1 MMIKMKKRGSTGTST
16 TTTMMIGMTAFAV
29 SVLFCLIHRL
39 STTDLLFNINDSIS
53 YPSASTKSTEKYQGL
68 VKSELIK
75 EKTHDDHDLMNI
87 IGKQPTYD
95 EEHQPKPKP
104 NQFII
109 NCDTSHDRYDLCTL
123 NSTTTLDPTNSTFY
137 VWDRHNNKKNHKIR
151 PYPRKWENFT
161 MARIKEL
168 TIVATST
175 KINCQIQHEAPALV
189 FSVGGFTGNLFHD
202 FNDGFIPLFVTI
214 RSAFPNGVAPILVVS
229 HCREWWLEKYA
240 ELLRQFSPY
249 PIINLDN
256 DSKTHCFP
264 STTTIGLISHGYMTI
279 NPTLL
284 PNSDSFLGFRK
295 LVGSAYDAKTSRY
308 NQQARR
314 TSSRPRLVLAS
325 RTGRSRVILNQA
337 EVVLLAKEV
346 GFEVSIFEPNAS
358 TSLKQAYKLINS
370 SHVMV
375 GVHGAAL
382 THSLF
387 LRPKSILIQVVP
399 IGIDWLA
406 ETCFGKSAKDM
417 GLEYIEYRINANESS
432 LMEKYGKDHLV
443 LKDPKA
449 VMKDNW
455 SNTKDIYLN
464 AQNVKVDLVRF
475 RGYLRSAYKK
485 AKDFMDDL

>member
-1 MMIKMKKRGSTGTST
+1 MMIKMKKRGSNGTST
-16 TTTMMIGMTAFAV
+16 TTTLMIGMTV
-29 SVLFCLIHRL
+29 SVLFFLIHRL
-39 STTDLLFNINDSIS
+39 STGLLFNINDSIS
-53 YPSASTKSTEKYQGL
+53 SPSSLTEKYQGF

-75 EKTHDDHDLMNI
+75 EKTHDGHDLMNI
-87 IGKQPTYD
+87 IGKQP
-95 EEHQPKPKP
+95 KPKT

-109 NCDTSHDRYDLCTL
+109 NCDTSHDRYDLCIL

-137 VWDRHNNKKNHKIR
+137 VDDDPSSSITSPPSKKIHKIR

-168 TIVATST
+168 TIVPTST
-175 KINCQIQHEAPALV
+175 KIDCHIQHQAPALV
-189 FSVGGFTGNLFHD
+189 FSAGGYTGNLFHD
-202 FNDGFIPLFVTI
+202 FNDGFIPLFVTM
-214 RSAFPNGVAPILVVS
+214 RSTFPNGVAPILVVS
-229 HCREWWLEKYA
+229 LCREWWLQKYA

-284 PNSDSFLGFRK
+284 PNSDSFLNFRK
-295 LVGSAYDAKTSRY
+295 LVGSAYDTKTSHY
-308 NQQARR
+308 NQPAP
-314 TSSRPRLVLAS
+314 SRPRLVLTS

-337 EVVLLAKEV
+337 EVILLAKEV
-346 GFEVSIFEPNAS
+346 GFEVSIFEPNEH
-358 TSLKQAYKLINS
+358 TSLKEAYKLINS

-399 IGIDWLA
+399 VGIDWLA

-417 GLEYIEYRINANESS
+417 GLEYMEYRINVNESS
-432 LMEKYGKDHLV
+432 LVDKYGKDHLV

-464 AQNVKVDLVRF
+464 DQNVRVDLIRF
-475 RGYLRSAYKK
+475 RRYLTSAYKK
-485 AKDFMDDL
+485 AKNFMDEL

>member
-1 MMIKMKKRGSTGTST
+1 MMVKMKKRGSTGTST
-16 TTTMMIGMTAFAV
+16 TTTMMIGMKAFAV
-29 SVLFCLIHRL
+29 SVLLFLIHRL
-39 STTDLLFNINDSIS
+39 STTGLLFNFNDSIS
-53 YPSASTKSTEKYQGL
+53 SPSALTKSTGKYQGI

-75 EKTHDDHDLMNI
+75 EKIHDDHDLMNI
-87 IGKQPTYD
+87 IGK
-95 EEHQPKPKP
+95 HQPKPKP

-123 NSTTTLDPTNSTFY
+123 NNTTTLDPTNSTFY
-137 VWDRHNNKKNHKIR
+137 VWDRQTNKKIHKIR

-202 FNDGFIPLFVTI
+202 FNDGFIPLFITI
-214 RSAFPNGVAPILVVS
+214 RSAFPDGVAPILVVS
-229 HCREWWLEKYA
+229 HCREWWLKKYA
-240 ELLRQFSPY
+240 ELLGQFSPY

-284 PNSDSFLGFRK
+284 PNSDSFLDFRK
-295 LVGSAYDAKTSRY
+295 LVGSAYDTKTSHY

-346 GFEVSIFEPNAS
+346 GFEVSIFEPNEH
-358 TSLKQAYKLINS
+358 TSLKEAYKLINS

-399 IGIDWLA
+399 VGIDWLA

-417 GLEYIEYRINANESS
+417 GLEYMEYIINVNESS
-432 LMEKYGKDHLV
+432 LTEKYGKDHLV

-455 SNTKDIYLN
+455 SKTKDIYLN
-464 AQNVKVDLVRF
+464 DQNVKVDLVRF
-475 RGYLRSAYKK
+475 RRYLTSAYKK

>member
-1 MMIKMKKRGSTGTST
+1 MMKMKQKRGSST
-16 TTTMMIGMTAFAV
+16 VMNWITAFV
-29 SVLFCLIHRL
+29 VFFIFFLIHHI
-39 STTDLLFNINDSIS
+39 SINTKISINNS
-53 YPSASTKSTEKYQGL
+53 SSSASTLTMSTKNYQG
-68 VKSELIK
+68 
-75 EKTHDDHDLMNI
+75 I
-87 IGKQPTYD
+87 ITSQPIYLKIIQKQPTY
-95 EEHQPKPKP
+95 EEHNQSKPKP

-109 NCDTSHDRYDLCTL
+109 NCDTSHHRYDLCAL
-123 NSTTTLDPTNSTFY
+123 NSTTTLDPTNSTIY
-137 VWDRHNNKKNHKIR
+137 VWDPQTSSLTILHKIR

-168 TIVATST
+168 TIVTTST
-175 KINCQIQHEAPALV
+175 QIGCQIQHQAPALV
-189 FSVGGFTGNLFHD
+189 FSAGGYTGNLFHD

-214 RSAFPNGVAPILVVS
+214 RSAFPSGAFPILVVS
-229 HCREWWLEKYA
+229 KCQEWWLRKYA

-249 PIINLDN
+249 PIISLDN
-256 DSKTHCFP
+256 DSRTHCFP

-284 PNSDSFLGFRK
+284 PNSDSFLDFRM
-295 LVGSAYDAKTSRY
+295 LVGSAYDSTKTSH
-308 NQQARR
+308 QASS
-314 TSSRPRLVLAS
+314 TSSGRPRLVLAS
-325 RTGRSRVILNQA
+325 RKGGSRVILNQA

-346 GFEVSIFEPNAS
+346 GFEVSLFEPS
-358 TSLKQAYKLINS
+358 EHTSLKQAYKLINS

-387 LRPKSILIQVVP
+387 LRPNKSILIQVVP

-406 ETCFGKSAKDM
+406 ETCFGKSARDM
-417 GLEYIEYRINANESS
+417 GLEYMEYKIIANESS
-432 LMEKYGKDHLV
+432 LMDKYGEDHLV

-464 AQNVKVDLVRF
+464 DQSVRVDLVRF
-475 RGYLRSAYKK
+475 RRYLKSAYNK
-485 AKDFMDDL
+485 AKGFMDEL

>member
-1 MMIKMKKRGSTGTST
+1 MMIKMKKRGSNGTST
-16 TTTMMIGMTAFAV
+16 TTTLMIGMTAFAV
-29 SVLFCLIHRL
+29 SVLLFMIHRL
-39 STTDLLFNINDSIS
+39 STTGSIS
-53 YPSASTKSTEKYQGL
+53 SPSALIKSTEKYQGI
-68 VKSELIK
+68 VKSEVIK

-87 IGKQPTYD
+87 IRKQPTYEE

-123 NSTTTLDPTNSTFY
+123 NGTTTLDPTKSTFY
-137 VWDRHNNKKNHKIR
+137 VWDRHTNKKIHRIR

-168 TIVATST
+168 TIVTTST
-175 KINCQIQHEAPALV
+175 KIDCQIQHQAPALV
-189 FSVGGFTGNLFHD
+189 FSAGGYTGNLFHD
-202 FNDGFIPLFVTI
+202 FNDGFLPLFVTI

-229 HCREWWLEKYA
+229 HCGEWWLKKYA

-249 PIINLDN
+249 PIINLDK
-256 DSKTHCFP
+256 DSETHCFP

-284 PNSDSFLGFRK
+284 PNSDTFLDFRA
-295 LVGSAYDAKTSRY
+295 LVGSAYDTKTSHY
-308 NQQARR
+308 NQKA
-314 TSSRPRLVLAS
+314 TYKPRLVLAS

-337 EVVLLAKEV
+337 EVVLLAKQV
-346 GFEVSIFEPNAS
+346 GFEVSIFEPNEH
-358 TSLKQAYKLINS
+358 TSLKEAYKLINS

-399 IGIDWLA
+399 VGIDWLA

-417 GLEYIEYRINANESS
+417 GLEYMEYRINVDESS
-432 LMEKYGKDHLV
+432 LMDKYGKDHLV

-449 VMKDNW
+449 VMKNNW

-464 AQNVKVDLVRF
+464 DQNVRVDLVRF
-475 RGYLRSAYKK
+475 RRYLTSAYRK